1 MKRTCVVWMCLLG
14 ILIFF
19 SLLVGTAPAA
29 EVLKGK
35 SVNINKATAE
45 ELVKN
50 VPTMTP
56 ALAKSIV
63 KFRKDNGDFQQK
75 EELLQVPG
83 MNRTLLKKWD
93 KFFILEGIGGKDCT
107 C

>member
-1 MKRTCVVWMCLLG
+1 MLGALL
-14 ILIFF
+14 FF
-19 SLLVGTAPAA
+19 CLLVGTAPAA

-35 SVNINKATAE
+35 LVNINKATAE

-56 ALAKSIV
+56 ELAGNIV
-63 KFRKDNGDFQQK
+63 KYRKDNGDFQQK